1 MNKYKLEYPKTIFP
15 FPDDKW
21 KKINN
26 LFTNKNINRKNIWK
40 WSDEQGRLFLIT
52 YRVDND
58 DGGKEVYPISYGYNE
73 DNKLGYDRSHLGW
86 SNNSPLFNLDKI
98 INNKE
103 AAIGIFEGEKTA
115 TAAESHY
122 PNLICT
128 CYLHGAGAWNN
139 VDWRPLK
146 NREIILFPDNDTPGR
161 NGFLNLASYLKNKLG
176 SKIKLVQVP
185 ETFPNKWDVAD
196 PMPRDTDHSY
206 QSLLTLAENPA
217 DPVFFN
223 DLAEDLEKKRYF
235 IIEDSNGKQFYDRIQ
250 RRVLHKDLINLL
262 YQADPDLKKG
272 LATNLIA
279 ESSPQRIRSTAF
291 RRINKDIIEI
301 EGEKYLNTY
310 YPVKFDPLQ
319 DSEIETLERDIEIW
333 KKHLLMIFNGSVT
346 AAENFESTI
355 AHDLQRPNY
364 NRTFAWLLQSSQGVG
379 KGVIFNVIKKLNGEK
394 NVAHVSSEMLIDRY
408 RQYLRTTDIVF
419 CTEIEITGR
428 DQSTKMNKLK
438 ELITEEVHPIEEK
451 FIPTNYHHGHFKLYL
466 SSNAK
471 VPVKLEN
478 HDRRYSFNQTLKTK
492 AEILNDDPEYFVKL
506 WKFINDDRNIQKL
519 YHYYNHVFSIPKS
532 YDPHEP
538 LETQSRR
545 QLMKYSRPQ
554 IYLDLDDYL
563 ERAENDSYNTFFF
576 KNCDFVNT
584 RQLLNAIRA
593 YEDEKAS
600 IHKSGYE
607 RRFKTLS
614 EYILN
619 NWLGMINAK
628 PLKKG
633 RPINIDNTG
642 KRHWWALRNQDHW
655 IGIEEL
661 PELRSHI
668 QGKNP
673 APTDLFAYK
682 ETKKEI
688 IND

>member
-1 MNKYKLEYPKTIFP
+1 
-15 FPDDKW
+15 
-21 KKINN
+21 
-26 LFTNKNINRKNIWK
+26 
-40 WSDEQGRLFLIT
+40 
-52 YRVDND
+52 
-58 DGGKEVYPISYGYNE
+58 
-73 DNKLGYDRSHLGW
+73 
-86 SNNSPLFNLDKI
+86 
-98 INNKE
+98 
-103 AAIGIFEGEKTA
+103 
-115 TAAESHY
+115 
-122 PNLICT
+122 
-128 CYLHGAGAWNN
+128 
-139 VDWRPLK
+139 
-146 NREIILFPDNDTPGR
+146 
-161 NGFLNLASYLKNKLG
+161 
-176 SKIKLVQVP
+176 
-185 ETFPNKWDVAD
+185 
-196 PMPRDTDHSY
+196 
-206 QSLLTLAENPA
+206 
-217 DPVFFN
+217 
-223 DLAEDLEKKRYF
+223 
-235 IIEDSNGKQFYDRIQ
+235 
-250 RRVLHKDLINLL
+250 
-262 YQADPDLKKG
+262 
-272 LATNLIA
+272 
-279 ESSPQRIRSTAF
+279 
-291 RRINKDIIEI
+291 
-301 EGEKYLNTY
+301 
-310 YPVKFDPLQ
+310 
-319 DSEIETLERDIEIW
+319 
-333 KKHLLMIFNGSVT
+333 
-346 AAENFESTI
+346 
-355 AHDLQRPNY
+355 LQRPNY

-492 AEILNDDPEYFVKL
+492 AEILDDDPEYFVKL

-661 PELRSHI
+661 PELRLHI